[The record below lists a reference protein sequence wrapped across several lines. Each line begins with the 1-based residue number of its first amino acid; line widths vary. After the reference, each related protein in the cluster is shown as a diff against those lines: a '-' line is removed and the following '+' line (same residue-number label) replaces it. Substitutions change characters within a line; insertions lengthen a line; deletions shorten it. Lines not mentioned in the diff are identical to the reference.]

1 MAAAAAL
8 LGWLAYHTAILFP
21 DGLRY
26 IGQARHITA
35 GSWREGL
42 VGSVDH
48 PAYPLAIAAAHG
60 LVGGESPEAW
70 QAAGQLASVLAGVLL
85 VLPLYLISAELF
97 GARVAW
103 LGCAL
108 VYAVPLVPHV
118 LADVLS
124 EGTFLLFWTWG
135 LWTTLRFL
143 EEGHFRW
150 LPPTIAFGALA
161 YLSRPEGLLLPAALV
176 AALALMPLLRST
188 RMNWP
193 RWWAA
198 VGFLVLGAGAL
209 VGPYI
214 VSKGGV
220 GTKPAIQR
228 LLGTAPTSAPDA
240 VERKRPL
247 DPDQSMA
254 RTYMLAAK
262 ATGEA
267 VREAVTI
274 PLLCL
279 AAVGIAAG
287 RPRSRSRVW
296 LFLGIVIVAAL
307 LALIRLHATGGYCS
321 GRHAMVLA
329 LLLIPAAARGLDTIL
344 GAVAIPGRWLGL
356 GEGRFTAGPAVWA
369 LVLMALVGHSAHE
382 ILAPING
389 EYVGYRGA
397 AAYLREHVP
406 AAARVVDVTGWS
418 LFYGERAGYTYAN
431 LIEAPADPD
440 LRWIVVRDGHLRGP
454 WPYCDRLRS
463 LVDGHEPVAVYPERP
478 RPDEAQVFVFDLKA
492 SPPLGAIVRRPASA
506 RVK

>member
-8 LGWLAYHTAILFP
+8 LGWLAAHAAILFP

-26 IGQARHITA
+26 IGQARRIA
-35 GSWREGL
+35 DGSWREGL

-48 PAYPLAIAAAHG
+48 PVYPLAIAAAHG

-70 QAAGQLASVLAGVLL
+70 QAAAQLASVLAGVLL
-85 VLPLYLISAELF
+85 VIPLYLVADGLF

-143 EEGHFRW
+143 EEGRFLW

-188 RMNWP
+188 RLNWP

-198 VGFLVLGAGAL
+198 VAFLVLGPGLL

-214 VSKGGV
+214 ATKGGV

-228 LLGTAPTSAPDA
+228 LLGTAPKSAADA

-247 DPDQSMA
+247 DPGQSTAKTYLLASKAMA
-254 RTYMLAAK
+254 
-262 ATGEA
+262 EA
-267 VREAVTI
+267 VREAVTL
-274 PLLCL
+274 PMLVL
-279 AAVGIAAG
+279 AAVGVAAG

-329 LLLIPAAARGLDTIL
+329 LILIPAAARGLDTIL
-344 GAVAIPGRWLGL
+344 GALAIPGRWLGL

-369 LVLMALVGHSAHE
+369 LVLLALVGRSGKDV
-382 ILAPING
+382 LAPING

-406 AAARVVDVTGWS
+406 AGARVVDVTGWS
-418 LFYGERAGYTYAN
+418 LYYGERSGYTYAN

-440 LRWIVVRDGHLRGP
+440 LRWVVVRDGHLRGP
-454 WPYCDRLRS
+454 WPYCARLRA
-463 LVDGHEPVAVYPERP
+463 LVAGHEPVAVYPERP

-492 SPPLGAIVRRPASA
+492 ATPVGAVGRRPSPAHV
-506 RVK
+506 R